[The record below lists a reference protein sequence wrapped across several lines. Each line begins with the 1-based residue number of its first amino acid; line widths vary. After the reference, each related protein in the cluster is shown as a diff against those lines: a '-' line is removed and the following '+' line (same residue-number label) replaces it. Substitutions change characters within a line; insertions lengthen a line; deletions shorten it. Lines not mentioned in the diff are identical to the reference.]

1 MMNQLEK
8 NLKNMQI
15 NLINK
20 KIKNY
25 ININNNNKQKKFFNN
40 I

>member
-1 MMNQLEK
+1 MTNQLEK